1 MRRRTFE
8 RAMDALLPEPREP
21 FRLPYDLDYE
31 PPPPEPQPMSPPL
44 GDEPKVKAADLT
56 LRGVEEHVWKSGT
69 SCMKGKLYTAD
80 GWEWVLFT
88 LSERLPPDLAAQYV
102 AAFEPELAP
111 NQRKG
116 VIHPVQVRA
125 WQGRTVRCDLRWET
139 WDHGAAW
146 NVRRVHPLMKETT
159 T

>member
-88 LSERLPPDLAAQYV
+88 LSERLPPDVAAQYV
-102 AAFEPELAP
+102 AAFNPGV
-111 NQRKG
+111 NQDVLRKG
-116 VIHPVQVRA
+116 DLRA
-125 WQGRTVRCDLRWET
+125 EDVKAWEGTTVRCDLRWET

-146 NVRRVHPLMKETT
+146 NVRRVRPTSG
-159 T
+159 